1 MPLLPSRMGNVRGQL
16 SFRTLT
22 LAVLTC
28 ALLESCTAAR
38 TPGTAL
44 SATGPRAQPP
54 TSGPHSTGPPGSP
67 GDPLVLAC
75 TAESWPGY
83 PARASTTPG
92 PHDLAVGPMYFAD
105 GLALATETPAQHGYT
120 TFGRD
125 GRSYKFGVVVRP
137 GATVTVTIAASA
149 RGHAVID
156 IGRNAPG
163 GATAVTYHACGQAGG
178 FYAQGF
184 AFIHPPFRGCVPLDV
199 STPGQA
205 QVRHVVLSLF
215 AGSCA
220 STTR

>member
-1 MPLLPSRMGNVRGQL
+1 MAAPCSARDPLAKRSHAAAACRMGNVRGQL
-16 SFRTLT
+16 SVLTLT

-28 ALLESCTAAR
+28 ALLEGCTAAR
-38 TPGTAL
+38 TPGT
-44 SATGPRAQPP
+44 
-54 TSGPHSTGPPGSP
+54 PHASGPPGSP

-149 RGHAVID
+149 WGHAVID
-156 IGRNAPG
+156 IGRDAPG
-163 GATAVTYHACGQAGG
+163 GATAVTYHACSQAGG